1 MLARRFPK
9 FGVKEE
15 LLKYKWFTC
24 HKIAKLNNSIVMDL
38 ENHVSSIINS
48 VVVCR
53 KSSYIA
59 S

>member
-15 LLKYKWFTC
+15 LLKTLVHMY
-24 HKIAKLNNSIVMDL
+24 SIIMDL